1 MNVLVAQG
9 LGRAMGWVGDECEM
23 FSSISNRKCIF
34 PCSNYCIRQIKRLA
48 NIITDK
54 IAGHAV
60 DRRIDSC

>member
-9 LGRAMGWVGDECEM
+9 LGMNV
-23 FSSISNRKCIF
+23 KCFHQFRIENVYF
-34 PCSNYCIRQIKRLA
+34 PVVIIVFWQIKRLA

-60 DRRIDSC
+60 DRRINSC